1 MPARYDA
8 TSRYEL
14 TDSGQEANKKR
25 TASRQYTLYTVR
37 QNETLESIAFRHL
50 GDSRRYW
57 EIADMNPQVLFPLD
71 IDTGTVIRLPR

>member
-14 TDSGQEANKKR
+14 GSSGQEANRKS
-25 TASRQYTLYTVR
+25 TTSRQYTLYTVR
-37 QNETLESIAFRHL
+37 QNDTLESIAFRHL

-57 EIADMNPQVLFPLD
+57 EIADMNPQVLFPLA
-71 IDTGTVIRLPR
+71 IDTGTVIRLPV